1 MLTVV
6 TKIRLMELKATGM
19 VIMQLVDVVL
29 SSKLSHDLLSLIFVS
44 RIVGM
49 IMRSNEILLRYS

>member
-19 VIMQLVDVVL
+19 VVMQLVDVVL
-29 SSKLSHDLLSLIFVS
+29 SSKFSHGLLSLIFVS
-44 RIVGM
+44 RIV
-49 IMRSNEILLRYS
+49 